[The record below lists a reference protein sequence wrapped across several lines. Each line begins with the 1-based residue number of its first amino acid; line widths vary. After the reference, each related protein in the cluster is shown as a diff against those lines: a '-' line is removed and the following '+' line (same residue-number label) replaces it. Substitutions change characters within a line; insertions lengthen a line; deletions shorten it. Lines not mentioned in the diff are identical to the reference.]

1 MSFQQG
7 LSGLSAASKNLEV
20 IGNNISNANTIGAKS
35 SRAEFSDLYASA
47 VGGGASVGIG
57 TSVSA
62 ITQDHTQGSIT
73 TTGSNLDLAINGSG
87 YFQLADPNAALTGA
101 SNALYSRNGQFK
113 SDRNGNIINNE
124 GLRLLGFRAEAGAI
138 KVGGKPVP
146 LTVPDPVLAPQA
158 SSRVNIQMNLDGAAR
173 RPEKTPFSPTDA
185 LTYNYSS
192 STRVYDR
199 AGRAVELEYY
209 FLKTGEPAEW
219 EVKFTVTHP
228 NYPQAGKQEVAGS
241 KVLFND
247 AGEQIQPTELEAA
260 LSFNQDG
267 SALAN
272 ATDKINPPTIKLFG
286 RDAADPTTG
295 FVPLA
300 LPAGSSVSASLNAAM
315 RSLAEKGL
323 KIANGIPSDEAL
335 PAGLDDGLR
344 YDFAGVDLNFGPDE
358 ESGLRGS
365 TQRQGEYAVTDLVDD
380 GYGRGTLT
388 GFSFDKEGILTA
400 VYSNG
405 QIKQTAQVVLTSF
418 RNPQGLIAAGGNV
431 WTEGDDTGAK
441 FEGVP
446 GTGNLGEISAGALE
460 ESNVDLTGELVRLIT
475 AQRTYQAN
483 AQTIKTQDQ
492 VLQTFVNMR

>member
-47 VGGGASVGIG
+47 VGGGGSVGIG
-57 TSVSA
+57 TRVSA

-73 TTGSNLDLAINGSG
+73 TTGNNLDVAINGSG
-87 YFQLADPNAALTGA
+87 YFQLADPKADGA

-124 GLRLLGFRAEAGAI
+124 GLRLLGYRAEAGVI
-138 KVGGKPVP
+138 KIGGKPVP
-146 LTVPDPVLAPQA
+146 LNVPDAVLAPQA
-158 SSRVNIQMNLDGAAR
+158 STRVNVQMNLDSGAR
-173 RPEKTPFSPTDA
+173 RPEKTPFSPTDG

-192 STRVYDR
+192 STRVFDN
-199 AGRAVELEYY
+199 AGRPVELEYY
-209 FLKTGEPAEW
+209 FLKGADAGQW
-219 EVKFTVTHP
+219 EVRFTVTHP
-228 NYPQAGKQEVAGS
+228 NYPEAGKQEVAGS
-241 KVLFND
+241 KVLVND
-247 AGEQIQPTELEAA
+247 LGEQIQPTVPTAELIFLA
-260 LSFNQDG
+260 DG

-272 ATDKINPPTIKLFG
+272 ATDKVNPPAFKLFG
-286 RDAADPTTG
+286 SQAADPQTG
-295 FVPLA
+295 FIPLDPGGA
-300 LPAGSSVSASLNAAM
+300 AVAGSLNEAM
-315 RSLAEKGL
+315 TRLTEKGVKL
-323 KIANGIPSDEAL
+323 ANGIAL
-335 PAGLDDGLR
+335 TDPLPPELDDGLD
-344 YDFAGVDLNFGPDE
+344 YSFAAIDLNFGPDE
-358 ESGLRGS
+358 ESNLRGS
-365 TQRQGEYAVTDLVDD
+365 TQRLGEYAVTDLVDN

-388 GFSFDKEGILTA
+388 GFSFDKEGILSA

-418 RNPQGLIAAGGNV
+418 RNPQGLVAVGGNV
-431 WTEGDDTGAK
+431 WAEGDDTGAK

-460 ESNVDLTGELVRLIT
+460 ESNVDLTSELVSLIT

>member
-47 VGGGASVGIG
+47 VGGGGSVGIG
-57 TSVSA
+57 TRVSA

-73 TTGSNLDLAINGSG
+73 TTGNNLDLAINGSG
-87 YFQLADPNAALTGA
+87 YFQLADPNAEGA

-113 SDRNGNIINNE
+113 SDRRGNIINNE
-124 GLRLLGFRAEAGAI
+124 GLRLLGFQAVDGVI

-158 SSRVNIQMNLDGAAR
+158 SSRVNVQMNLDGGAVK
-173 RPEKTPFSPTDA
+173 PEKTPFSPTDG

-192 STRVYDR
+192 STRIFDR
-199 AGRAVELEYY
+199 AGRSVELEYY
-209 FLKTGEPAEW
+209 FIKGVAQGEW
-219 EVKFTVTHP
+219 DVKFTVTHP
-228 NYPQAGKQEVAGS
+228 DYPEAGKMLIAGS
-241 KVLFND
+241 AVQLDESGTQIDPVL
-247 AGEQIQPTELEAA
+247 GESKLA
-260 LSFNQDG
+260 FKNDG
-267 SALAN
+267 SALTN
-272 ATDKINPPTIKLFG
+272 ATSKTAPAIIKLFG
-286 RDAADPTTG
+286 GDPGDSPPPEDLTTTPATKSTLNDALSQLASIGINIRRGEEPG
-295 FVPLA
+295 AAVP
-300 LPAGSSVSASLNAAM
+300 PEEM
-315 RSLAEKGL
+315 
-323 KIANGIPSDEAL
+323 
-335 PAGLDDGLR
+335 DGLMF
-344 YDFAGVDLNFGPDE
+344 DFAQVDLNFGPDE
-358 ESGLRGS
+358 ETGLNGS
-365 TQRQGEYAVTDLVDD
+365 TQRQGEYAVTDLVDN

-388 GFSFDKEGILTA
+388 GFSFDKEGILSA

-418 RNPQGLIAAGGNV
+418 RNPQGLVAVGGNV
-431 WTEGDDTGAK
+431 WSEGDDTGAK

-446 GTGNLGEISAGALE
+446 GVGNLGEISAGALE
-460 ESNVDLTGELVRLIT
+460 ESNVDLTAELVSLIT

>member
-47 VGGGASVGIG
+47 VGGGGSVGIG
-57 TSVSA
+57 TRVAA

-73 TTGSNLDLAINGSG
+73 TTGNNLDLAINGSG
-87 YFQLADPNAALTGA
+87 YFQLADPNAEGA

-113 SDRNGNIINNE
+113 SDRSGNIINNE
-124 GLRLLGFRAEAGAI
+124 GLRLLGYRAEDGVI

-158 SSRVNIQMNLDGAAR
+158 STRVNVQMNLDGGAR
-173 RPEKTPFSPTDA
+173 VPEKQPFSPTDG

-192 STRVYDR
+192 STRVFDK
-199 AGRAVELEYY
+199 AGRSVELEYY
-209 FLKTGEPAEW
+209 FLKGADPGQW
-219 EVKFTVTHP
+219 EVRFTVTHP
-228 NYPQAGKQEVAGS
+228 NYPEAGKQEVAGS
-241 KVLFND
+241 AVLFND
-247 AGEQIQPTELEAA
+247 GGEQVQPVSLGATLQFAA
-260 LSFNQDG
+260 DG
-267 SALAN
+267 SALVN
-272 ATDKINPPTIKLFG
+272 ATDKVNPPAFKLFG
-286 RDAADPTTG
+286 NAAADSSTG
-295 FVPLA
+295 F
-300 LPAGSSVSASLNAAM
+300 LPIDTGVDTIASSLNEAM
-315 RSLAEKGL
+315 GLLAEKGL
-323 KIANGIPSDEAL
+323 KIANGIELTDPL
-335 PAGLDDGLR
+335 PAEIDDGLY
-344 YDFAGVDLNFGPDE
+344 YDFAALDLNFGPDE
-358 ESGLRGS
+358 ETGLNGS
-365 TQRQGEYAVTDLVDD
+365 TQRQGEYAVTDLVDN

-388 GFSFDKEGILTA
+388 GFSFDKEGILSA

-405 QIKQTAQVVLTSF
+405 QITQTAQVVLTSF
-418 RNPQGLIAAGGNV
+418 RNPQGLVAVGGNV
-431 WTEGDDTGAK
+431 WSEGDDTGAK

-460 ESNVDLTGELVRLIT
+460 ESNVDLTAELVNLIT